1 MSTRTTITKAE
12 QAERAEAVR
21 QIRHS
26 TEMEGGRSSDEDRVD
41 QDAYVRGE
49 ITLEELF
56 GRIKTRY
63 AG

>member
-12 QAERAEAVR
+12 QAERAETIR

-26 TEMEGGRSSDEDRVD
+26 TAMEGGQSSDEARAD

-49 ITLEELF
+49 IAVEELVK
-56 GRIKTRY
+56 RAKARY